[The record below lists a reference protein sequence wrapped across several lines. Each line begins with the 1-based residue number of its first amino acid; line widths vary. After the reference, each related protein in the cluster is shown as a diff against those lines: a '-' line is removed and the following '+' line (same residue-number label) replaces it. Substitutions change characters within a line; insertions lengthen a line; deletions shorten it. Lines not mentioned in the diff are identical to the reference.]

1 MMYVMLRPCH
11 VLCAGCMCQ
20 IMVTSISFH
29 IDVVQNDKGIFH
41 LHQNTA
47 NVTQWLFL
55 GGFLFLSVQPVGV
68 YFLRS
73 RNQILGAPLKPL
85 PQVFKGGAIK
95 KGRKKK
101 TPQRFADLF
110 WPFCRFFKRCQKRG
124 STIFPDSNIEVF
136 FLLEHWNIGTLDE
149 DKS

>member
-11 VLCAGCMCQ
+11 VLCAGCMCR

-29 IDVVQNDKGIFH
+29 IDAVQNDKGIFH

-68 YFLRS
+68 YFLRG
-73 RNQILGAPLKPL
+73 RNQIPGAPLKPL

-101 TPQRFADLF
+101 HLSG
-110 WPFCRFFKRCQKRG
+110 FCRFLLAFLPFFFKRCKKGAAR
-124 STIFPDSNIEVF
+124 F
-136 FLLEHWNIGTLDE
+136 FRIRTSRYLFVGTLEHQMKI
-149 DKS
+149 SH

>member
-11 VLCAGCMCQ
+11 VLCAGCMCR
-20 IMVTSISFH
+20 IMVTAISFH

-41 LHQNTA
+41 LHRNTA

-55 GGFLFLSVQPVGV
+55 GGFLFLSVQLVGV

-73 RNQILGAPLKPL
+73 RNQIPGAPLKPL

-101 TPQRFADLF
+101 NTSAVFADFF
-110 WPFCRFFKRCQKRG
+110 WPFAAFFKRCQKRG

-136 FLLEHWNIGTLDE
+136 FFVGTLEH
-149 DKS
+149 